1 MVNKVLSIL
10 FIFAVLVGTVSD
22 AIAQDKAK
30 EVRQVL
36 EERDREI
43 KRVLGDKKTLTP
55 AERERLKTVVNDG
68 IDFEAM
74 GRSALG
80 DFWSKITAAQRKE
93 FISVF
98 SDIVRTQSL
107 SNLEVYRSKVTY
119 KNIVVKGD
127 SAHVVTSTLYKN
139 VPTNVSY
146 VLGFSSGRWRV
157 EDIIL
162 DDVSTADGYA
172 RSFQTVI
179 RKKGF
184 PSLMASLH
192 KKLEATSS

>member
-10 FIFAVLVGTVSD
+10 FIFAFLAGVVSD
-22 AIAQDKAK
+22 AAAQDKAK

-43 KRVLGDKKTLTP
+43 KRVLGEKKTLTS
-55 AERERLKTVVNDG
+55 AERDVLKKVINDG

-74 GRSALG
+74 GRNALG
-80 DFWSKITAAQRKE
+80 DFWSKITPAQRKE
-93 FISVF
+93 FIAVF

-107 SNLEVYRSKVTY
+107 SNLEVYRSKVSY
-119 KNIVVKGD
+119 KKIDVNGD
-127 SAHVVTSTLYKN
+127 SAHVMTSTVYKN
-139 VPTNVSY
+139 VPTDVSY
-146 VLGFSSGRWRV
+146 VLGFSDGQWRV

-184 PSLMASLH
+184 PSLMASLQ